1 MKKFTLF
8 LFLLFSSFGFEGGT
22 ASNAEDTENN
32 KLKASEMLM
41 DREKEEYMRMYQ
53 EIYESSMIQQ
63 IEFESEVLIPDYID
77 FKYVEYTYNLANQVG
92 LSARMAFR
100 LMFKESS
107 FVDTIVSPKGAKG
120 LMQLMP
126 DTRTSYYK
134 TLRVDTLNLDRNQED
149 IYIGLN
155 IVKDM
160 YAFWRERGNSEN
172 YSWKLTLASYNAG
185 KGNVLKYKGIP
196 PYKETTDFVIFI
208 LKSHSNPVFYA
219 NILHKKK
226 NDGDIS

>member
-22 ASNAEDTENN
+22 ASNAENTENS
-32 KLKASEMLM
+32 KEKASLMLL
-41 DREKEEYMRMYQ
+41 DLEKEQYIKMYQ
-53 EIYESSMIQQ
+53 EIYQQSLIQQ
-63 IEFESEVLIPDYID
+63 IEFESEVMIPDYID
-77 FKYVEYTYNLANQVG
+77 FKYVEYTYNTANQLG
-92 LSARMAFR
+92 LSARMTFR

-107 FVDTIVSPKGAKG
+107 FVDTIVSPKGAHG

-126 DTRTSYYK
+126 DTRKSYYEL
-134 TLRVDTLNLDRNQED
+134 LRVDTLNLDRNQED

-160 YAFWRERGNSEN
+160 YAFWRERGNSDN
-172 YSWKLTLASYNAG
+172 YSWKLSLASYNAG

-219 NILHKKK
+219 NILNKKK
-226 NDGDIS
+226 NNGDVS

>member
-22 ASNAEDTENN
+22 ASNAENTENT
-32 KLKASEMLM
+32 KEKASEMLI
-41 DREKEEYMRMYQ
+41 DLEKEQYIKMYQ

-63 IEFESEVLIPDYID
+63 IEFESEVMIPDYIE
-77 FKYVEYTYNLANQVG
+77 FKYVEYTYNVANQLG
-92 LSARMAFR
+92 LSARVAFR

-107 FVDTIVSPKGAKG
+107 FIDTIVSPKGAYG

-126 DTRTSYYK
+126 DTRDSYYEM
-134 TLRVDTLNLDRNQED
+134 LRVDTLNLDKNQED

-160 YAFWRERGNSEN
+160 YAFWRERGNSDK
-172 YSWKLTLASYNAG
+172 YSWKLSLASYNAG
-185 KGNVLKYKGIP
+185 KGNVLKYQGIP
-196 PYKETTDFVIFI
+196 PYKETNDFVIFI
-208 LKSHSNPVFYA
+208 LKPHSNPIFYA
-219 NILHKKK
+219 NILNKKK